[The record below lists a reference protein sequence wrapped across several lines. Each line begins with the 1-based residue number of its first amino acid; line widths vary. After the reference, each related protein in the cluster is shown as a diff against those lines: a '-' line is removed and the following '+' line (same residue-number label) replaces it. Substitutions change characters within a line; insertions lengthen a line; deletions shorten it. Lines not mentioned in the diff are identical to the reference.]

1 MYDRSHSR
9 EAYELPRRIELLYQR
24 LLDLEAA
31 PAFDPALAEILR
43 LLADAVQC
51 ELVYVEL
58 SGRDGVDDYWL
69 GHATFPLPPG
79 ALRSRISRELVH
91 RALTERATVT
101 ADVPGA
107 ERRWREGAVAVSTP
121 IGTDF
126 PTGVL
131 YVERIAP
138 LAPPERER
146 LESVARHLER
156 VCPTMRAARQTLAA
170 RLRAL
175 KERCI
180 REEMQRRERNIAE
193 VARAL
198 GVSRML
204 VYRVVGATSRD
215 TAGEKRLATRQHTP
229 DMSRGET

>member
-9 EAYELPRRIELLYQR
+9 GELARRIELLYQR

-58 SGRDGVDDYWL
+58 FGSEGDEYWL
-69 GHATFPLPPG
+69 GHATFPLQPG
-79 ALRSRISRELVH
+79 VLRSRISRELVH
-91 RALTERATVT
+91 RAVTERATVT

-121 IGTDF
+121 IGTDV
-126 PTGVL
+126 PAGVL
-131 YVERIAP
+131 YVERMTP

-170 RLRAL
+170 RLHAL

-180 REEMQRRERNIAE
+180 RDEMRRRERNIAE

-204 VYRVVGATSRD
+204 VYRVIGVTSRD
-215 TAGEKRLATRQHTP
+215 TERGKRLAARHRTP
-229 DMSRGET
+229 DMSRRET